1 MNGMHHPSATA
12 QPIQRRITLLRH
24 ADAVADERGDDHARV
39 LSAQG
44 QASAQA
50 LGRWMQEN
58 HLPAGL
64 VLCST
69 ATRTRQTLD
78 ALGMNLPTL
87 LLAPLYLAS
96 AGEMLAQLQQ
106 MDDTVAHIMLVG
118 HNPGIHGLAALLA
131 KDYVRDADADALAQG
146 FPTAGL
152 VSMGVPLAQWRML
165 QPHSAT
171 LDLLRFS

>member
-12 QPIQRRITLLRH
+12 KPIQRRITLLRH

-39 LSAQG
+39 LSAAG

-50 LGRWMQEN
+50 LGEWLRDN
-58 HLPAGL
+58 HMPAGL

-78 ALGMNLPTL
+78 ALGMNQPCMLV
-87 LLAPLYLAS
+87 APLYLAS

-106 MDDTVAHIMLVG
+106 MDDAVSHIMLVG
-118 HNPGIHGLAALLA
+118 HNPGMHGLAALLV

-152 VSMGVPLAQWRML
+152 VSMTADLAQWSGL
-165 QPHSAT
+165 SPHSAT